1 MIILQQ
7 IVKITI
13 IIIIIIII
21 MMKNIVLIKNPV
33 FQILLRLSLVSLEF

>member
-7 IVKITI
+7 IVKII
-13 IIIIIIII
+13 IIIIII
-21 MMKNIVLIKNPV
+21 KNIVLIKNPV

>member
-13 IIIIIIII
+13 IIIIII
-21 MMKNIVLIKNPV
+21 MKNIVLIKIPS
-33 FQILLRLSLVSLEF
+33 FRFY

>member
-7 IVKITI
+7 IVKIT
-13 IIIIIIII
+13 III